1 MSALPRHRVQGR
13 PPDARAPYRGRM
25 RRPSGLLAAA
35 CLVLLAACTSG
46 GGDDGDAAPSSAPSS
61 SAPSSPAPDS
71 PPPVPAPVTP
81 VGECEGGQVVDVS
94 TARDLQAALDA
105 ARPGQVIRL
114 ADGRHEGNFV
124 AAARASADA
133 PIRLC
138 GGRGAVLDGGDVDGD
153 YTLHLS
159 GATHWQVSGLTVTGG
174 QKGVMVDAGS
184 GIRLE
189 GLLVTSMGDEAIHL
203 RTNSS
208 DNAVVGNTIR
218 DTGLRKPKFGE
229 GIYVGS
235 AESNWCQLTDCRPDR
250 SDRNLVEGND
260 IAGTTAEA
268 VDIKEGTSDGVLR
281 GNTFDGSAMVEA
293 DSWVDV
299 KGNGW
304 RIEGNTGT
312 STSADGFQ
320 VHEAVDGWGRDTVF
334 TGNAANGVP
343 ELAINVAG
351 PQTIRGTTTVGCDN
365 EAGDA
370 TDGLS
375 NVSCGGS

>member
-1 MSALPRHRVQGR
+1 VSASRVIR
-13 PPDARAPYRGRM
+13 PTHSAPYGGRM

-46 GGDDGDAAPSSAPSS
+46 GTGGAEAEPSPSAPSTSAAAPSSA
-61 SAPSSPAPDS
+61 APS
-71 PPPVPAPVTP
+71 PVPVPTTP
-81 VGECEGGQVVDVS
+81 VGGCDGERVVEVS

-105 ARPGQVIRL
+105 ARAGQVIRL
-114 ADGRHEGNFV
+114 ADGRYEGNFV
-124 AAARASADA
+124 ASAQAGADA

-184 GIRLE
+184 GIRIE

-229 GIYVGS
+229 GVYVGS

-281 GNTFDGSAMVEA
+281 GNTFDGAAMVEA

-304 RIEGNTGT
+304 TIEGNTGT

-320 VHEAVDGWGRDTVF
+320 VHEVVDGWGRDTVF
-334 TGNAANGVP
+334 SGNAVGGVP
-343 ELAINVAG
+343 GLAINVAG
-351 PQTIRGTTTVGCDN
+351 PRAIRNTTTVSCDN
-365 EAGDA
+365 DAGDA
-370 TDGLS
+370 GGGLS